1 MGERL
6 VREHLHLRGD
16 SQILMV
22 SLALDPM
29 SFLQRGFEKV
39 NNRDD
44 EQESAVARQ
53 LRRDPSNRR
62 MFVD

>member
-1 MGERL
+1 
-6 VREHLHLRGD
+6 
-16 SQILMV
+16 MV

-39 NNRDD
+39 NNLDD
-44 EQESAVARQ
+44 EQERAVARQ

-62 MFVD
+62 IFVD